1 MQSTGTPLVSRVHL
15 PLLIAMLWSGSSLAD
30 MWFEPHPMRRAAITE
45 GRNFDLN
52 AEAFSQRFSYRHLS
66 ALPKPGEGGLRGT
79 GGSLTGDDLY
89 HETTAQLALKSDSGI
104 HGLLFRMRRAEDL
117 DGRFDRMLIG
127 YRYNV
132 NEQLGFTLAGDA
144 TGDKSQSD
152 LQFGAHWQPAAGR
165 RLRAALVLPE
175 FLYNDKKSGG
185 GRYEREARTLFLHYQ
200 QEGSGWSSQVSL
212 NLSPEAKFA
221 SSAVNVNA
229 SQLRAAGQLTNS
241 DSRWQT
247 TYRVEYERTTRDYAG
262 TAPRAAR
269 FERRYN
275 SVSAEARYTF
285 HELQP
290 NAGLRLMVL
299 DETGWFGTASE
310 ALGATD
316 RVEATAF
323 AGLHWKT
330 SETSWWEP
338 ALHVTRV
345 DVDHAFTQGPWR
357 NRNQK
362 EWQAKLLLPWRVMLD
377 AKSGGILTLHASI
390 RLHEFRFGGG
400 NIQIH
405 WPL

>member
-1 MQSTGTPLVSRVHL
+1 
-15 PLLIAMLWSGSSLAD
+15 
-30 MWFEPHPMRRAAITE
+30 
-45 GRNFDLN
+45 
-52 AEAFSQRFSYRHLS
+52 
-66 ALPKPGEGGLRGT
+66 
-79 GGSLTGDDLY
+79 
-89 HETTAQLALKSDSGI
+89 
-104 HGLLFRMRRAEDL
+104 
-117 DGRFDRMLIG
+117 
-127 YRYNV
+127 
-132 NEQLGFTLAGDA
+132 
-144 TGDKSQSD
+144 
-152 LQFGAHWQPAAGR
+152 
-165 RLRAALVLPE
+165 
-175 FLYNDKKSGG
+175 
-185 GRYEREARTLFLHYQ
+185 
-200 QEGSGWSSQVSL
+200 
-212 NLSPEAKFA
+212 
-221 SSAVNVNA
+221 
-229 SQLRAAGQLTNS
+229 
-241 DSRWQT
+241 
-247 TYRVEYERTTRDYAG
+247 
-262 TAPRAAR
+262 
-269 FERRYN
+269 
-275 SVSAEARYTF
+275 
-285 HELQP
+285 
-290 NAGLRLMVL
+290 MVL